1 MKILLIMLKQY
12 ATDALKTDLER
23 AIQKIAEATD
33 DLIGNVTADRITS
46 LENFTTE

>member
-1 MKILLIMLKQY
+1 MLKQY
-12 ATDALKTDLER
+12 AADALKTDLER